1 MDSKSRP
8 IKMIAIIAAGM
19 LAAGVLCSCAP
30 FNGKAGEMLKA
41 VTSVNQN
48 KRAEE
53 SGTEQEKGEA
63 EEFATGNADAEDSG
77 GWNGEEELMKR
88 YEPFGVTLHKKD
100 ATENRLRGFTIR
112 AATR

>member
-1 MDSKSRP
+1 MDSKSRT

-19 LAAGVLCSCAP
+19 LAAGVLCGCAP

-53 SGTEQEKGEA
+53 SGTEQEKGKLKNLQQEMPTPKTA
-63 EEFATGNADAEDSG
+63 ADG
-77 GWNGEEELMKR
+77 MG
-88 YEPFGVTLHKKD
+88 KKSS
-100 ATENRLRGFTIR
+100 
-112 AATR
+112 